1 MKRSSIPLGT
11 EVSFTTTTGQTAS
24 GRVIDVLI
32 EKRPP
37 SIVLIER
44 PDGGR
49 AFRYENEIAIL
60 DVIAANVA

>member
-11 EVSFTTTTGQTAS
+11 EVQFTTTTGRSAT
-24 GRVIDVLI
+24 GRVIEVLI

-49 AFRYENEIAIL
+49 AFRYETEINIL
-60 DVIAANVA
+60 TPPLAAAG